1 MHGDRERKRMMDNWI
16 KILLIL
22 LSLVFFSLGCAGLE
36 EEGREKCPR
45 CGTIFRIQTM
55 PPDAPPPRY

>member
-1 MHGDRERKRMMDNWI
+1 MKRTWI
-16 KILLIL
+16 KIFLPLLAL
-22 LSLVFFSLGCAGLE
+22 GFFSLGCAGMA

-45 CGTIFRIQTM
+45 CGEIFRIQSM